1 VVTRVIDRAVVGV
14 FRYAFVGIVTVG
26 FALWASGSIVEH
38 VAETMFRGAR
48 S

>member
-1 VVTRVIDRAVVGV
+1 MARTIDRVTGSM
-14 FRYAFVGIVTVG
+14 FRYALVGIVTVG